1 MNNLKELERKVDL
14 LVSYIICPEHDSERK
29 ESLLLNLKDLKSE
42 VSSKSPVRSL
52 RCIVEDFLTD
62 FGVPSNILGYKYLT
76 TAVCIVVGNPDFGRS
91 VCKELYPEIAKLH
104 FSTASRVER
113 AIRHAI
119 EVSVDRGNEEVIYR
133 IFDNTVSGH
142 KGKPTNTEFIFRVAQ
157 IIKREVDGNEV

>member
-14 LVSYIICPEHDSERK
+14 LVNYIICPEHDSERK

-42 VSSKSPVRSL
+42 ISGKSPVRSL
-52 RCIVEDFLTD
+52 RCIIEDFLTD

-76 TAVCIVVGNPDFGRS
+76 TAVCLIVGNPDFGRS

-104 FSTASRVER
+104 SSTSSRVER

-133 IFDNTVSGH
+133 VFGNTVSCH